1 MSQPWSEQRE
11 RLLTVAHHTCLYL
24 VVGLFA
30 GTVGGAI
37 RGNWRLTGLLFAL
50 MVAAI
55 GFDVWVMDVIAA
67 IRKNK
72 PLGDRRVMTTW
83 TQWPPEQKRFTCW
96 CGRVSSFALFGHDLS
111 SPAPSWSPNDGR
123 QGTDPGGGRWCIVCP
138 CGRGHFKFNAA
149 TGFIAKG
156 RNLG

>member
-37 RGNWRLTGLLFAL
+37 RGNWRLAGLLFAL

-55 GFDVWVMDVIAA
+55 GFDVWVMNILNA
-67 IRKNK
+67 IRGNK

-83 TQWPPEQKRFTCW
+83 KAWHRDTDLFFCDCAR
-96 CGRVSSFALFGHDLS
+96 ALTFSD
-111 SPAPSWSPNDGR
+111 ATWSPNDGR

-138 CGRGHFKFNAA
+138 DCGRGHYKFN
-149 TGFIAKG
+149 TPEGFMAKG

>member
-37 RGNWRLTGLLFAL
+37 RSNWRLTGLLFAL
-50 MVAAI
+50 VIAAI
-55 GFDVWVMDVIAA
+55 GFDVWVMNILNA
-67 IRKNK
+67 IRGNK

-83 TQWPPEQKRFTCW
+83 TQWPPEQERFTCW
-96 CGRVSSFALFGHDLS
+96 CGQRLSFSMLGTTDRPL
-111 SPAPSWSPNDGR
+111 PSWSPNDGR

-138 CGRGHFKFNAA
+138 CGRGHFKFN
-149 TGFIAKG
+149 TPEGIMAKG